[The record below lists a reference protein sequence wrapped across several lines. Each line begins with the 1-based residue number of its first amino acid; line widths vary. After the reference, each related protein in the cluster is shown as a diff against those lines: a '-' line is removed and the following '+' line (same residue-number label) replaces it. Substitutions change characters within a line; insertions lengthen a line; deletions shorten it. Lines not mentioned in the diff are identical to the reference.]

1 MIIDG
6 VEWDVYESMNALS
19 RSLSVR
25 IMFVFMNSVTMQRAS
40 GAVVGCDGGVFVHWF
55 WT

>member
-6 VEWDVYESMNALS
+6 VEWDVYELMDALS

-25 IMFVFMNSVTMQRAS
+25 IMFFYEIGQYAAS
-40 GAVVGCDGGVFVHWF
+40 QWCRRWM
-55 WT
+55 